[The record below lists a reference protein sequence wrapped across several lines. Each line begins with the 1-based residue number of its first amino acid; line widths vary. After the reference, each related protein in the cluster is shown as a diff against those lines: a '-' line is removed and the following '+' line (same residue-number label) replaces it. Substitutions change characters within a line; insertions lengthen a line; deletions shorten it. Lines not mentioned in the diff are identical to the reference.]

1 MDSYPPC
8 SALTPFPLAPP
19 RPAAAAGTDVAEA
32 KGRVV
37 LMVLGVLF
45 KLSLAVAAAL
55 AVAKTLLPPALKLMQ
70 RRVSRLGRGGGA
82 AGAADGCVRLELS

>member
-1 MDSYPPC
+1 M
-8 SALTPFPLAPP
+8 
-19 RPAAAAGTDVAEA
+19 AEA

-70 RRVSRLGRGGGA
+70 RRVSERGRGVRAGGA
-82 AGAADGCVRLELS
+82 CWGRGFAGKAR